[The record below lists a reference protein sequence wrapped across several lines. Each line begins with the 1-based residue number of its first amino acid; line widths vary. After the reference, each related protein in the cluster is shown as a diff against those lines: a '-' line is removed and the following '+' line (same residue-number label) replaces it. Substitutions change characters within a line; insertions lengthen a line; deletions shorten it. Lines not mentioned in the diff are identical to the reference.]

1 MRATRKTG
9 FDSAPSSIM
18 ASLYDQLEALV
29 LAAGVPRPVWDE
41 FTQALKMSG
50 GPITCWLGATT
61 PGEMTLRAW
70 QSETR
75 VDPQTAGE
83 LAEALVALLRDEG
96 ARCIED
102 GIGRLL
108 CCRGS
113 ESSWRA
119 PLASRAGSVPV
130 ATATSVTN
138 LCRHYFD
145 LDVSGGLFTRARYDS
160 VAALAKAPHVDDRRK
175 FMALFQR
182 PLGKRSGP
190 PGDCGAANPPHPERF
205 DMLWVVRERDVQRD
219 ADEVR
224 DSLGLIHFRRGGD
237 LVIFV
242 YNLPDTVRL
251 RTPTAVEALGGWAY
265 WAAEPGKQ
273 QRTMNY
279 RDGTPGPRE
288 FVHSAEVDAA
298 TMEPRWVGN
307 LARNWDDA
315 P

>member
-1 MRATRKTG
+1 MQHRRRDEQRRLTTGHVRELTNGTPRLYLPAKIEGRALLDFSHTGATMRATRKTG

-113 ESSWRA
+113 ESSGGRRWRA
-119 PLASRAGSVPV
+119 VRAAFLWRPRPVSPTSAGTILTWTCPV
-130 ATATSVTN
+130 ACLRGRVTTA
-138 LCRHYFD
+138 
-145 LDVSGGLFTRARYDS
+145 
-160 VAALAKAPHVDDRRK
+160 
-175 FMALFQR
+175 
-182 PLGKRSGP
+182 
-190 PGDCGAANPPHPERF
+190 
-205 DMLWVVRERDVQRD
+205 
-219 ADEVR
+219 
-224 DSLGLIHFRRGGD
+224 
-237 LVIFV
+237 
-242 YNLPDTVRL
+242 
-251 RTPTAVEALGGWAY
+251 
-265 WAAEPGKQ
+265 
-273 QRTMNY
+273 
-279 RDGTPGPRE
+279 
-288 FVHSAEVDAA
+288 
-298 TMEPRWVGN
+298 
-307 LARNWDDA
+307 
-315 P
+315 